1 MSEIYKPNYV
11 IDLHSHTTRSDGND
25 EPAEFLRNAASVG
38 MSVVAITD
46 HDVFPPEFVSVDGKD
61 IRTVEYAGSLG
72 ISVLLGIEVSC
83 DTNVD
88 DVHVVGFGCDWNS
101 ETIAWLPS
109 DVEESKVISY
119 RQVVERLRDNGFD
132 VSWSELTEDA
142 GRSDSSVQKKHIFEL
157 IASKG
162 YTENWQAAKI
172 MVRDNP
178 DYDVKR
184 RKPDAVDIIHAIHNA
199 GGFAIL
205 AHPYLID
212 ENVTLDSKIVSRD
225 EYIRR
230 LIDAGLDGIESVY
243 TYDKTSYKGK
253 QSPSEIAKEVVERYG
268 KLVNVISG
276 GSDYHADHKKGT
288 SNSRRIGDAGVEVE
302 YFRNNK
308 ILSALIE
315 KF

>member
-1 MSEIYKPNYV
+1 MTEIYKPNYV

-25 EPAEFLRNAASVG
+25 DPAEFLRNAAAIG

-46 HDVFPPEFVSVDGKD
+46 HDVFPPETVSVDNNNIPTK
-61 IRTVEYAGSLG
+61 EYASLLG

-88 DVHVVGFGCDWNS
+88 DVHIVGFGCDWKS
-101 ETIAWLPS
+101 ASISWLPA
-109 DVEESKVISY
+109 DVEESKVLSY
-119 RQVVERLRDNGFD
+119 RQVVERLRANGID
-132 VSWSELTEDA
+132 VSWSNLTDEVGRKDA
-142 GRSDSSVQKKHIFEL
+142 SVQKKHIFEL
-157 IASKG
+157 IAAKG
-162 YTENWQAAKI
+162 YAENWQAAKI

-184 RKPDAVDIIHAIHNA
+184 RKPDAVGIVHAIHDA
-199 GGFAIL
+199 GGVAIL

-212 ENVTLDSKIVSRD
+212 ETAKLDGKQVSRD
-225 EYIRR
+225 EYIRH
-230 LIDAGLDGIESVY
+230 LIKAGLDGIEAVY

-253 QSPSEIAKEVVERYG
+253 QTPIEIAKEVVERYG
-268 KLVNVISG
+268 SQVKIISG

-288 SNSRRIGDAGVEVE
+288 TNPRRIGDAGVDVE

-308 ILSALIE
+308 FLSKLL
-315 KF
+315 KNF